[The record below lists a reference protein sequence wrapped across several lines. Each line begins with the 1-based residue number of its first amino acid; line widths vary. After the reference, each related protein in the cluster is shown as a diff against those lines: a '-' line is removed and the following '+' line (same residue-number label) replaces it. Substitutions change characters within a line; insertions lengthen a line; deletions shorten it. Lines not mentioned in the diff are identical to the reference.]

1 MSYKIE
7 NDIILHYI
15 KKGNTYFDI
24 LIYNSC
30 NFKKNNEEK
39 IIVYMDKD
47 KLNNALDDIVEVY
60 NNLFSFGL
68 TLSGYQFIGLTLER
82 NLQETATIDVR
93 IGYFIL
99 CLGFLISM
107 FGALL
112 SFIVV
117 EYIKGLRDETPEFV
131 IVGIKGYKIIFKLA
145 DIILYGDS
153 ILFVV
158 PINILVYNVIDFYFG
173 VIFNVTSLVIFILG
187 MYFHYKIIISRQI
200 YHAQITKNEC
210 FESDIFGQIYNYY
223 NKIETE
229 AVIETTTANETAT
242 ETESEPLVIQ
252 RRINLPIEFTDD

>member
-1 MSYKIE
+1 
-7 NDIILHYI
+7 
-15 KKGNTYFDI
+15 
-24 LIYNSC
+24 
-30 NFKKNNEEK
+30 
-39 IIVYMDKD
+39 MDKD

-82 NLQETATIDVR
+82 NLQETSTIDIR

-112 SFIVV
+112 SFIVI
-117 EYIKGLRDETPEFV
+117 EYIKGLRDEHPEFV

-173 VIFNVTSLVIFILG
+173 VIFNVTSLVIFMLG

-200 YHAQITKNEC
+200 YHAQITKKEC

-242 ETESEPLVIQ
+242 ETESETLVIQ
-252 RRINLPIEFTDD
+252 RKINLPIEFTND

>member
-1 MSYKIE
+1 MSYTIE
-7 NDIILHYI
+7 NDIILDYI

-30 NFKKNNEEK
+30 NFKLNNEEK
-39 IIVYMDKD
+39 IIVHMDKD
-47 KLNNALDDIVEVY
+47 KLNDALDDIVEVY

-117 EYIKGLRDETPEFV
+117 EYIKGLRDEKPEFI

-173 VIFNVTSLVIFILG
+173 VIFNVTSLIIFVLG

-200 YHAQITKNEC
+200 YHAQISKNEC

-242 ETESEPLVIQ
+242 ETENETLVIQ
-252 RRINLPIEFTDD
+252 RKINLPIEFTED

>member
-1 MSYKIE
+1 MSYTINNK
-7 NDIILHYI
+7 IILDYI
-15 KKGNTYFDI
+15 QTGNTYFDI
-24 LIYNSC
+24 LIFNSC
-30 NFKKNNEEK
+30 SFEKNEEEQT
-39 IIVYMDKD
+39 IVHIDKE

-60 NNLFSFGL
+60 NNLFNFGL

-82 NLQETATIDVR
+82 NLQETSSIDVR

-112 SFIVV
+112 SFIVI
-117 EYIKGLRDETPEFV
+117 EYIKGLRDENMDFI
-131 IVGIKGYKIIFKLA
+131 IVGIKNYKIIFKLA

-173 VIFNVTSLVIFILG
+173 IIFNITSLIVFMLG

-200 YHAQITKNEC
+200 YHAQIIKKDC
-210 FESDIFGQIYNYY
+210 FESDIIGKLYNYY

-229 AVIETTTANETAT
+229 IETETDTDT
-242 ETESEPLVIQ
+242 ETLIIQ
-252 RRINLPIEFTDD
+252 RKINSPIQYRSRVVA

>member
-1 MSYKIE
+1 MNK
-7 NDIILHYI
+7 
-15 KKGNTYFDI
+15 
-24 LIYNSC
+24 
-30 NFKKNNEEK
+30 EK
-39 IIVYMDKD
+39 
-47 KLNNALDDIVEVY
+47 LGQALDDIVEVY

-82 NLQETATIDVR
+82 NLQDTATIDVR

-117 EYIKGLRDETPEFV
+117 EYIKGLRDEKPEFI
-131 IVGIKGYKIIFKLA
+131 IVGIKEYKIVFKLA

-173 VIFNVTSLVIFILG
+173 IIFNISSLIIFILG

-200 YHAQITKNEC
+200 YHAEITKKEC
-210 FESDIFGQIYNYY
+210 FETDICGKLSSFYKKIDNKDDTSDQTNT
-223 NKIETE
+223 NVETE
-229 AVIETTTANETAT
+229 T
-242 ETESEPLVIQ
+242 ETESEIEKIIIQ
-252 RRINLPIEFTDD
+252 RKINLPLEFITNN